1 MKKNVKF
8 VNFTGDDS
16 DKESVDEQNPEEVH
30 KKQMK
35 DGGFTL
41 VEEGDANMLSKK
53 HKVGDGVNTTMLGIT
68 QEEAQ
73 RIYRQTLKRGRDVY
87 GDDDESQAEKKQK
100 TANPGLYKH
109 QAKHERKQ

>member
-30 KKQMK
+30 KKQME

-41 VEEGDANMLSKK
+41 VQEGDDNMLSKK

-73 RIYRQTLKRGRDVY
+73 RIYRQTLKRGREVY
-87 GDDDESQAEKKQK
+87 GTEDNHGEKIQK